1 MRAEL
6 AEPAERW
13 FGRTR
18 GRGQSSGSGRG
29 VGKKSCS
36 SSRLAQ
42 STRFLRGGRDAR
54 RVACCRRRVPAPA
67 PAAARIFG
75 ARGKRIQ
82 SLYPISRLGSIV
94 ISGLFYHRKH
104 TKLDGAIVVHRY
116 IRYIVISGIVISG
129 FDCINIGRETCSY
142 QLHPRCNVEKKR
154 KSTADLCCSS
164 QNSKPILSE
173 YCDRLL

>member
-1 MRAEL
+1 MQGASRAVV
-6 AEPAERW
+6 AE
-13 FGRTR
+13 
-18 GRGQSSGSGRG
+18 
-29 VGKKSCS
+29 K
-36 SSRLAQ
+36 
-42 STRFLRGGRDAR
+42 
-54 RVACCRRRVPAPA
+54 PAPA

-129 FDCINIGRETCSY
+129 FDCTSY
-142 QLHPRCNVEKKR
+142 GLFLHEDCCN
-154 KSTADLCCSS
+154 
-164 QNSKPILSE
+164 
-173 YCDRLL
+173 